1 MPTAQGN
8 TMVRLKAAPL
18 ESMERTMPEQMHT
31 AHCTLHTA
39 TLQPMENPHTGTKL
53 TLGKNGDEG
62 KVVF

>member
-18 ESMERTMPEQMHT
+18 ESMERTMPEQIS
-31 AHCTLHTA
+31 